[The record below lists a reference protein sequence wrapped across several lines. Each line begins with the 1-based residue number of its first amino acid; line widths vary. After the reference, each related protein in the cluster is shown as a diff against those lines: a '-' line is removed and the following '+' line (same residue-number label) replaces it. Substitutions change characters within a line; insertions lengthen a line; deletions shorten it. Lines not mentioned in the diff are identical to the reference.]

1 MLGELG
7 LTTKQQ
13 TMNHI
18 TLTNSAIERIREIQ
32 QKDANH
38 EKFLR
43 VSISGGGCSGFQYIF
58 ELDEKRLEGDI
69 KIAEENSKILAITD
83 ETSLPFLTGAEI
95 EFVRELGA
103 SYFKVNNPNAKA
115 NCGCGSSFSI

>member
-1 MLGELG
+1 
-7 LTTKQQ
+7 
-13 TMNHI
+13 MNSV
-18 TLTNSAIERIREIQ
+18 TLTNSALERIKEIQ
-32 QKDANH
+32 QKENGH

-43 VSISGGGCSGFQYIF
+43 VSISGGGCSGFQYVF
-58 ELDEKRLEGDI
+58 ALDTKSLIDDVEIVKN
-69 KIAEENSKILAITD
+69 IATTD

-95 EFVRELGA
+95 DFVKELGA

>member
-1 MLGELG
+1 
-7 LTTKQQ
+7 
-13 TMNHI
+13 MNSV
-18 TLTNSAIERIREIQ
+18 TLTNSALERIREIKH
-32 QKDANH
+32 KDLNQ

-58 ELDEKRLEGDI
+58 ELDDKNIEGDI
-69 KIAEENSKILAITD
+69 KIAEEDSKILAITD
-83 ETSLPFLTGAEI
+83 EASLPFLTGAEI
-95 EFVRELGA
+95 DFVKELGA